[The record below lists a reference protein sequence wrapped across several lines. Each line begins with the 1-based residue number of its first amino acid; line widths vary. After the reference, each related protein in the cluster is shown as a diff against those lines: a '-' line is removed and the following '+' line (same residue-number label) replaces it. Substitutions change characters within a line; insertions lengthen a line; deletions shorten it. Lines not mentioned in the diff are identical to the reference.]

1 MDDGFDRFRERYER
15 PTAAVLDDI
24 EHAVIGA
31 VYGANG
37 YTTQDQADLVG
48 RRLELGP
55 GDLLLDVGTGCGWPA
70 IHLAVTTGC
79 RAVATDVPFEGLVR
93 ARRRADHDDLLD
105 RVDVVAATGQQ
116 PPFRD
121 GAFDAICST
130 DVLC

>member
-15 PTAAVLDDI
+15 PHAEVVDVI
-24 EHAVIGA
+24 EQADIGA

-37 YTTQDQADLVG
+37 YTTRDQVDLIAD
-48 RRLELGP
+48 RLRLGED
-55 GDLLLDVGTGCGWPA
+55 DLLLDVGTGCGWPGV
-70 IHLAVTTGC
+70 HLAATTGC
-79 RAVATDVPFEGLVR
+79 RVVATDVPVVGLAR
-93 ARRRADHDDLLD
+93 AARRAVADGIGD